1 MKLSEKLAA
10 LEEQERA
17 AGAIEAPPAASTT
30 RRQKQTPDAKPKR
43 PSSTWDE
50 SKRQVRDLVLAEVAP
65 KMAGL
70 SGEALVKEVK
80 DALDRILQ
88 REDVRVSPLERR
100 KFVQEDRKST

>member
-10 LEEQERA
+10 LESESKTSTSDGLTPPRPSTRRTHANANAATKRA
-17 AGAIEAPPAASTT
+17 A
-30 RRQKQTPDAKPKR
+30 
-43 PSSTWDE
+43 SSWDE

-70 SGEALVKEVK
+70 SGEMLNAEVK
-80 DALDRILQ
+80 DALDRIIQ

-100 KFVQEDRKST
+100 K